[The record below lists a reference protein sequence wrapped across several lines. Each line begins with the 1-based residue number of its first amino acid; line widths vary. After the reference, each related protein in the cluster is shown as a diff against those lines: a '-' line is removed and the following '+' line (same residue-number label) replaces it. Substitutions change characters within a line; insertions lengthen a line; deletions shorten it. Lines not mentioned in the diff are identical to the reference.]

1 MLELRQELLVDGRQ
15 ETLEDLFF
23 RLTET
28 PHEPEPS
35 ASPGPSGD
43 AP

>member
-1 MLELRQELLVDGRQ
+1 MDRALWLLLRLRIGAEGRT

-28 PHEPEPS
+28 PAEVVGE
-35 ASPGPSGD
+35 A
-43 AP
+43 